1 MLNFQRSLPMML
13 NYTLDAVMPVHRE
26 LFARFDLT
34 EQQWRVLRM
43 LWTSEKTTAVE
54 ISKQTLLPAP
64 SLVGILD
71 RLEKKGLVERKRS
84 ESDRRKTYVLVTEQ
98 GRALQQQVL
107 PLVQDI
113 QIHLT
118 QSIGTDDW
126 AALERILDT
135 IKQNM
140 DDVTL
145 ADILRSKSKS

>member
-1 MLNFQRSLPMML
+1 MIL

-43 LWTSEKTTAVE
+43 LWTSEKTTAIE
-54 ISKQTLLPAP
+54 ISKQALLPAP

-71 RLEKKGLVERKRS
+71 RLEKKGLVARVRS
-84 ESDRRKTYVLVTEQ
+84 QSDRRKTYIVVSDA

-113 QIHLT
+113 QTHLKN
-118 QSIGTDDW
+118 SVSADDW

-135 IKQNM
+135 IKLNM
-140 DDVTL
+140 TDVAL
-145 ADILRSKSKS
+145 NDIINDNSKR